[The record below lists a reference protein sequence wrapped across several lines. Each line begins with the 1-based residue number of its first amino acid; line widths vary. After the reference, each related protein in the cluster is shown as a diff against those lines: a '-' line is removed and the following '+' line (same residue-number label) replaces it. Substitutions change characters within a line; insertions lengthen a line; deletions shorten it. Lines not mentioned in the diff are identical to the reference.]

1 LDRDYGKL
9 FDDEILREHQA
20 KMKESKK
27 PKAMDG
33 SRDSAM
39 LGLPPPY
46 MRKELLKSLGN
57 EIGIN
62 IMGTVEETVDLDGE
76 GSLVDLERA

>member
-9 FDDEILREHQA
+9 FDDEILIEHQA

-27 PKAMDG
+27 PKAIDG
-33 SRDSAM
+33 SGDSAM
-39 LGLPPPY
+39 LVMPPPY
-46 MRKELLKSLGN
+46 MRKELLNSLGN

-76 GSLVDLERA
+76 GSPVDLERA